1 MKAEQKWKSGQGK
14 LQKRVKKSVGL
25 GICVFLTLLLASQF
39 HYEKRIQ
46 KFVLRNEE
54 ELTEFAKNYLAV
66 EQRERRH
73 MFEEWKEENGY
84 SVQLTGLFPEDVVAF
99 YMGGFGLVPSSVY
112 YGFYYSPEDIPV
124 GTGEGQLV
132 KAEEDSACWSWQ
144 GYGDNGGEIRRIK
157 PNWYYYKCWF

>member
-1 MKAEQKWKSGQGK
+1 MRTEQKCQDRQGK
-14 LQKRVKKSVGL
+14 IRKRGKRVVRL
-25 GICVFLTLLLASQF
+25 GIGVFLVLLLASQL

>member
-14 LQKRVKKSVGL
+14 LQKKVKKSVGL
-25 GICVFLTLLLASQF
+25 GICVFLTLLLVSQL

-46 KFVLRNEE
+46 KFVLRHEE
-54 ELTEFAKNYLAV
+54 ELTELAELYL
-66 EQRERRH
+66 ESDETQKQKLLEKERRDVH
-73 MFEEWKEENGY
+73 GA
-84 SVQLTGLFPEDVVAF
+84 VLTGLFPETVAAF

-132 KAEEDSACWSWQ
+132 KAEGDNAGWSWQ
-144 GYGDNGGEIRRIK
+144 GYGDNGGEIRKIK
-157 PNWYYYKCWF
+157 PHWYYYKCWF

>member
-1 MKAEQKWKSGQGK
+1 MRTEQKCQDRQGK
-14 LQKRVKKSVGL
+14 IRKRGKRVVRL
-25 GICVFLTLLLASQF
+25 GIGVFLVLLLASQL

-54 ELTEFAKNYLAV
+54 ELTEFTKNYLAV

-99 YMGGFGLVPSSVY
+99 YMGGFGLVPSAVY

-157 PNWYYYKCWF
+157 PKWYYYKCWF